1 MFNRK
6 MKMGFLSFVVF
17 SLLLATV
24 MTANAKELSMGTG
37 GTAGTFFPLGG
48 AIANTINKHSKGINI
63 TVQTTDGSVN
73 NAHLLGKGDIDVALI
88 QTDITY

>member
-37 GTAGTFFPLGG
+37 GTAGTFFPLSRNGQVRQEVY
-48 AIANTINKHSKGINI
+48 ARDLHHSKN
-63 TVQTTDGSVN
+63 
-73 NAHLLGKGDIDVALI
+73 
-88 QTDITY
+88 

>member
-37 GTAGTFFPLGG
+37 GRRGHFSLLEGRSR
-48 AIANTINKHSKGINI
+48 IRSINI
-63 TVQTTDGSVN
+63 QRG
-73 NAHLLGKGDIDVALI
+73 
-88 QTDITY
+88 